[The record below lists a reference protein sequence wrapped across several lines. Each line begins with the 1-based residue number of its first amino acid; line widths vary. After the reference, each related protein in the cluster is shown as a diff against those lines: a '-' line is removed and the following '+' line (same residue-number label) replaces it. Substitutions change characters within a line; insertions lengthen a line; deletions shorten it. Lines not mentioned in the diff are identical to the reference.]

1 MTTRYYIVAD
11 HLFTVE
17 ADQNLFSLMSN
28 YEPFR
33 TESPQDASDP
43 LFTMTAAEGPSI
55 DYTEEIRQDEEG
67 QTIICGHTELDEPVF
82 EMRWR
87 EKTIGWLL
95 CSADYRKV
103 QLNLS
108 GYLPKAALD
117 NSLMIIFALASAIHD
132 TVLFHSAV
140 IGFEGRGYMFL
151 GRSGTGKSTHASLW
165 KRFIEGAELI
175 NDDNPAVRI
184 LPDGT
189 AMVYG
194 TPWSGKTPCYRNV
207 SCPIGGIV
215 LLKQAPYNKI
225 RKLTGIEAYAA
236 VVPGI
241 SGKRWDR
248 TIADGLHKTENTI
261 VGKVP
266 IWHLEC
272 LPDEAAARLCKDSIA
287 I

>member
-1 MTTRYYIVAD
+1 MTTRYFTVAD
-11 HLFTVE
+11 HLFAVE
-17 ADQNLFSLMSN
+17 ADQNLFSLMNN

-33 TESPQDASDP
+33 TETPTDASP

-55 DYTEEIRQDEEG
+55 DYTEEIRQNEEG
-67 QTIICGHTELDEPVF
+67 QEIICGHTEQDEPVF
-82 EMRWR
+82 ELRWR
-87 EKTIGWLL
+87 EKTVGWLL

-103 QLNLS
+103 RLNLS
-108 GYLPKAALD
+108 GYLQKAALD
-117 NSLMIIFALASAIHD
+117 NSLMIVFALASAIHD

-215 LLKQAPYNKI
+215 LLRQAPYNKI

-261 VGKVP
+261 VGNVP
-266 IWHLEC
+266 VWQLEC
-272 LPDEAAARLCKDSIA
+272 RPDEDAARLCKDSIA
-287 I
+287 L

>member
-11 HLFTVE
+11 HLFAVE
-17 ADQNLFSLMSN
+17 ADQNLFSLMNN

-33 TESPQDASDP
+33 TETQKESSP

-55 DYTEEIRQDEEG
+55 DYTEEIRQNEEG
-67 QTIICGHTELDEPVF
+67 QEIICGHTEQDEPVF
-82 EMRWR
+82 ELRWK
-87 EKTIGWLL
+87 ENTVGWLL
-95 CSADYRKV
+95 CSADYRTIR
-103 QLNLS
+103 LNLS
-108 GYLPKAALD
+108 GYLQKAALD
-117 NSLMIIFALASAIHD
+117 NSLMIVFALASAVHD

-215 LLKQAPYNKI
+215 LLRQAPYNKI

-261 VGKVP
+261 VGRVP
-266 IWHLEC
+266 VWQLEC
-272 LPDEAAARLCKDSIA
+272 LPDEAAARLCKDSIV